1 MKVYV
6 LTDQGWMNEDDI
18 FTPSTGRIKKNA
30 LAEPIEADEE
40 LTQELRNELPMV
52 VVRRGYYYIQSVN

>member
-30 LAEPIEADEE
+30 LAEPIPADE
-40 LTQELRNELPMV
+40 
-52 VVRRGYYYIQSVN
+52 